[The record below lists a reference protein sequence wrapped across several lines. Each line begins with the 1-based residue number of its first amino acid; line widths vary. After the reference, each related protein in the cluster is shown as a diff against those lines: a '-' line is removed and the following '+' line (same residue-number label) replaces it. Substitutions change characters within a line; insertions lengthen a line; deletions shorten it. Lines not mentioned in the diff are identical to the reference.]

1 MDKLE
6 VIELF
11 INEDELKD
19 GVEAISLVESPAIE
33 ENFVALNKHKVE
45 FKTIDEEKR
54 IVIGL
59 ALVPDKEIYRRQG
72 EHEFNIVFSKDT
84 VRKASE
90 LYLKRLKN
98 NNATLE
104 HETEVKDVSVIES
117 WIVQDVNVDKSK
129 LYGLNAVEGAWVVTM
144 KIDNDK
150 VWQDVKNGKY
160 LGFSIEGFFSDQ
172 LEKEVKDELTA
183 EEKEAIEFVKV
194 IEEMINKYDNE

>member
-1 MDKLE
+1 MDLR
-6 VIELF
+6 EL
-11 INEDELKD
+11 IIDDEEGV
-19 GVEAISLVESPAIE
+19 GVEAISLVENPAIE
-33 ENFVALNKHKVE
+33 ENFIALKNNKVE